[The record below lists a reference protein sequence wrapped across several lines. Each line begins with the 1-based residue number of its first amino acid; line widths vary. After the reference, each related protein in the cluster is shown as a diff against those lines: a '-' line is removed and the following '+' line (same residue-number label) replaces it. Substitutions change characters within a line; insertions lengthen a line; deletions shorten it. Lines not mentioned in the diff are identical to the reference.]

1 MLAMA
6 LEVQGDL
13 AGAAEALAEA
23 SGERDRINH
32 FSGPSWLRVLQ
43 RIALTYRKQGK
54 PELAQTVEAELL
66 ELLTYADRDHP
77 ILVQIQEVQA
87 AGS

>member
-43 RIALTYRKQGK
+43 RLALTCRSRGNRSWLKLWK
-54 PELAQTVEAELL
+54 LN
-66 ELLTYADRDHP
+66 
-77 ILVQIQEVQA
+77 
-87 AGS
+87 SWNS